1 MKAVVMAGGE
11 GSRLR
16 PITINRPKPM
26 VPIVDRPVM
35 AHIFE
40 LLKQHGITDVVVTL
54 QYLANY
60 IQDYFGDGSSYGV
73 NIEYV
78 VEETPLGTAG
88 SVKHAQHLLSEPFV
102 VISGDAL
109 TDIDL
114 GSAIAFH
121 EVHNAAATLVLK
133 RVPNPLEYGVVVT
146 DGDHRIQQ
154 FLEKPSWGDVISDT
168 VNTGIYVIE
177 PRVFDYFERATFAD
191 WSKDIFPRLVAA
203 NDALYGYVADGYWT
217 DIGNIEEYIRATAD
231 YLHGRVNLPR
241 QGHHIGGDIWVGGEH
256 EIAPDARLYGPVF
269 LGHGVKIKGG
279 VTVYGP
285 SVIRDYTIVDT
296 QATIDRSIV
305 WRNSYIGE
313 RAELSGVVVMRQ
325 SNIKR
330 RAVLFEGAVIG
341 DHTIVNAGAVINAGV
356 KIWPSKE
363 IDEGATVTNSI
374 VWGSQGR
381 RVLFGRYGVTG
392 LVNIDITP
400 EFCAKLGAAYGTLLP
415 QGSTVLINRDLHTA
429 PRMLKRAI
437 ISGLP
442 SAGINVAD
450 SSTAPIPVVRYLIA
464 ATGAVGGIHVRLSP
478 LDNRAVDIKF
488 FDQHG
493 LDIGNVMERAIEN
506 IYFREDYRR
515 AYLDEIG
522 RIGYQD
528 NIQETYIK
536 GFFEALQPAAFEAV
550 GNGCKLVID
559 YANANTSDIMPE
571 ILRRLRCEVVELN
584 ANTDETRIFQTP
596 EQFEAGMQQLA
607 AIVPVLGADLGVRL
621 DPGGEK
627 MFVVDDRGRHV
638 PSLQMLAA
646 FTDLA
651 LRAQPGGTVA
661 VPVDAP
667 RAFEAIAGRYGGTIV
682 RTKANLS
689 ALMHTGARHRDYL
702 LLGDADSN
710 LLFPAFHSA
719 ADGLFATAKLL
730 ELLALA
736 GITLSSVVDAL
747 PPWHMRREQVACRWE
762 HKGKVMRL
770 LNEQFG
776 AYHPSQIDGIKL
788 ELGDAWVL
796 ILPDPEGPFFH
807 IVAEGTNDEQAEAL
821 SYQYADVVR
830 QLQSDEEPRTENHDP
845 GAQAAILGS

>member
-26 VPIVDRPVM
+26 VPLVDRPVM

-40 LLKQHGITDVVVTL
+40 LLKRHGITDVVVTV

-78 VEETPLGTAG
+78 VEEMPLGTAG
-88 SVKHAQHLLSEPFV
+88 SVKHAQHLLTDPFL

-114 GSAIAFH
+114 GKAIAH
-121 EVHNAAATLVLK
+121 HHAQSAAATLVLK
-133 RVPNPLEYGVVVT
+133 RVPNPLDYGVVVT
-146 DGDHRIQQ
+146 DNDNRIQQ
-154 FLEKPSWGDVISDT
+154 FLEKPGWGDVVSDT
-168 VNTGIYVIE
+168 VNTGIYIIE
-177 PRVFDYFERATFAD
+177 PRALDAVPTGQVSD
-191 WSKDIFPRLVAA
+191 WSKDVFPQLLQAGE
-203 NDALYGYVADGYWT
+203 LLCGHVADGYWT
-217 DIGNIEEYIRATAD
+217 DIGTINEYIRATSD
-231 YLHGRVNLPR
+231 YLHGHVDLPR
-241 QGHHIGGDIWVGGEH
+241 LGHHIGGDIWTSGEV

-296 QATIDRSIV
+296 GATIDRSII

-313 RAELSGVVVMRQ
+313 RAELSGVVALRQ

-341 DHTIVNAGAVINAGV
+341 DHTVVNAGAVINAGV

-381 RVLFGRYGVTG
+381 RVLFGRHGVTG

-400 EFCAKLGAAYGTLLP
+400 EFCAKLGSAYGTLLP
-415 QGSTVLINRDLHTA
+415 KGATVLINRDLHAA

-442 SAGINVAD
+442 SAGIHVAD
-450 SSTAPIPVVRYLIA
+450 SSTAPIPVARYMVA
-464 ATGAVGGIHVRLSP
+464 AAGAAGGIHVRQSP
-478 LDNRAVDIKF
+478 LDNRVVDIKF
-488 FDQHG
+488 FDRSG
-493 LDIGNVMERAIEN
+493 LDIGNVLERAIEN

-515 AYLDEIG
+515 VYLDEIG
-522 RIGYQD
+522 NIGYQE
-528 NIQETYIK
+528 NTYETYLN
-536 GFFEALQPAAFEAV
+536 GFRNALHLPTFDADGYRF
-550 GNGCKLVID
+550 KLVID
-559 YANANTSDIMPE
+559 YSNANTSDIMPQ
-571 ILRRLRCEVVELN
+571 IVRRLRCDTVELN
-584 ANTDETRIFQTP
+584 ANTDNTRIFQTP
-596 EQFEAGMQQLA
+596 EQFEAGMEQLR
-607 AIVPVLGADLGVRL
+607 AIVPVLGADIGVRL
-621 DPGGEK
+621 DAGGEK
-627 MFVVDDRGRHV
+627 IFVVDDRGRRV
-638 PSLQMLAA
+638 DDLQMLAA
-646 FTDLA
+646 FTELT

-667 RAFEAIAGRYGGTIV
+667 CAFEQIAERYRGRV
-682 RTKANLS
+682 QRTKASLG

-702 LLGDADSN
+702 LLGDGDGN
-710 LLFPAFHSA
+710 LIFPQFHPTV
-719 ADGLFATAKLL
+719 DGLFATAKLI
-730 ELLALA
+730 ELLVSAH
-736 GITLSSVVDAL
+736 TKLSQVIDEL
-747 PPWHMRREQVACRWE
+747 PPWHVRRADVPCRWE

-770 LNEQFG
+770 LNERF
-776 AYHPSQIDGIKL
+776 AHHHPPQIDGVKL
-788 ELGDAWVL
+788 RMGAGWVL
-796 ILPDPEGPFFH
+796 ILPDPETPFFH
-807 IVAEGTNDEQAEAL
+807 IVAEGHNDDEAMQISAE
-821 SYQYADVVR
+821 YADLVR
-830 QLQSDEEPRTENHDP
+830 QLQNN
-845 GAQAAILGS
+845 